1 MQETIKSTLLTT
13 ANSNEFLMKYVEL
26 IDGALNQ
33 LRVKKPKT
41 DPNYVYYEYHHI
53 LPRCLFPDFKD
64 AAENI
69 VTLTAREHFMAHYYL
84 TKIFDSR
91 ALDFAYWRLCTDG
104 RGRMITAEEYEL
116 GKILA
121 SQRYSELNSGRKL
134 TIEQRQKISER
145 LTGHVCQEET
155 KQKISDSH
163 LGYKHTEDAK
173 KKMSNSKKGKPGR
186 IWTEEQKQSLSAKK
200 IGTGNSMYGKKNK
213 DFMSVE
219 KYELYKKHLSDSLK
233 GHEVSEET
241 RQKIKEK
248 TVARGSFVNGANP
261 KAKKI
266 RCIEDDFVFDTLKE
280 CALYYDIPRYLMTEI
295 AKTGYYEKLDKHFIL
310 E

>member
-26 IDGALNQ
+26 VDDALNQ

-64 AAENI
+64 VAENI

-116 GKILA
+116 GKLLA
-121 SQRYSELNSGRKL
+121 VQRSSELNSGKKR
-134 TIEQRQKISER
+134 TAEQRQKISER
-145 LTGHVCQEET
+145 LTGRACQEKT
-155 KQKISDSH
+155 KQKMSNSH
-163 LGYKHTEDAK
+163 LGYRHTEEAK
-173 KKMSNSKKGKPGR
+173 QKMSSSRKGKPGR
-186 IWTEEQKQSLSAKK
+186 KWTDEQRKSLSDKK
-200 IGTGNSMYGKKNK
+200 KGKVVGKNVK
-213 DFMSVE
+213 DYMTPE
-219 KYELYKKHLSDSLK
+219 KYELYRQHLSDSLK

-241 RQKIKEK
+241 KQKIREK
-248 TVARGSFVNGANP
+248 TVARGDFVNGANP

-266 RCIEDDFVFDTLKE
+266 RCIEDNIVFGTLKE
-280 CALYYDIPRYLMTEI
+280 CAQYYDIPRYLMTEI
-295 AKTGYYEKLDKHFIL
+295 AKNGYYEKIDKHFKV

>member
-1 MQETIKSTLLTT
+1 MQETIKSTLFTT
-13 ANSNEFLMKYVEL
+13 ANSNEFLMKYIEL
-26 IDGALNQ
+26 VDDALNQ

-53 LPRCLFPDFKD
+53 LPRCLFPDFGD
-64 AAENI
+64 VAENI

-121 SQRYSELNSGRKL
+121 VQRSSELNSGRKL
-134 TIEQRQKISER
+134 TTEQRQKISER
-145 LTGHVCQEET
+145 LTGRVCQEET
-155 KQKISDSH
+155 KQKISNSH
-163 LGYKHTEDAK
+163 LGYRHTEEAK
-173 KKMSNSKKGKPGR
+173 QKMSDSRKGKPGR
-186 IWTEEQKQSLSAKK
+186 KWTDEQRKSLSDKK
-200 IGTGNSMYGKKNK
+200 KGKVVGKNVK
-213 DFMSVE
+213 DYMTPE
-219 KYELYKKHLSDSLK
+219 KYELYRQHLSDSLK

-248 TVARGSFVNGANP
+248 TVARGAFINGANP

-266 RCIEDDFVFDTLKE
+266 RCIEDNIVFDTLKE
-280 CALYYDIPRYLMTEI
+280 CAQYYNIPRYLMTRI
-295 AKTGYYEKLDKHFIL
+295 AKNGYYEKIDKHFKV